1 MSTKRPLVDLAAL
14 TAEAATPMPE
24 AQQRAAQS
32 PASTDK
38 PPAENIAR
46 KKSEMATVKT
56 ENLEALAFK
65 VSPVFRKRFRQRA
78 VNADLK
84 LNELL
89 FEALDA
95 WKEEG
100 DQNVK
105 KERIISFRLCVIWL
119 GQSAE

>member
-1 MSTKRPLVDLAAL
+1 MSTKRPLPDLAAL

-24 AQQRAAQS
+24 AQQRTQQL
-32 PASTDK
+32 PANTNTDK
-38 PPAENIAR
+38 PPSEKPSRKAR
-46 KKSEMATVKT
+46 LTAVKT

-65 VSPVFRKRFRQRA
+65 VSPAFRKQFRQRA

-95 WKEEG
+95 WEEKRG
-100 DQNVK
+100 LK
-105 KERIISFRLCVIWL
+105 K
-119 GQSAE
+119 